1 MVVKQINRTSKFGV
15 VKTKGS
21 IISDIIEKPIEKIN
35 INTGM
40 YVLNPKVLSFIHEGK
55 IDMPEVFLNLKKKK
69 KKKIIIYPIYDEWL
83 DLGDKLTLKNLKE
96 KYK

>member
-55 IDMPEVFLNLKKKK
+55 IDMPSFLNLKKKK
-69 KKKIIIYPIYDEWL
+69 KENNYIS
-83 DLGDKLTLKNLKE
+83 NL
-96 KYK
+96 